1 MEKKN
6 NNFRV
11 LQVFALIITIIVTTL
26 TTFLNSQSNKYDKIF
41 WGILI
46 VIGILVIIDDI
57 IRNLNNKNKI
67 VRIISEVIFFLN
79 WILLSSIFIISLY
92 SNFSDFTKM
101 LSLIFLLAINITAY
115 KKYMTRKIE
124 DDE

>member
-79 WILLSSIFIISLY
+79 WILLS
-92 SNFSDFTKM
+92 
-101 LSLIFLLAINITAY
+101 
-115 KKYMTRKIE
+115 
-124 DDE
+124 